1 MSLDLLIG
9 LGEVMGVLTTPSPPA
24 MELLEAWILD
34 ARDDYMDRSYLTH
47 IRLYSSETYTFN
59 GLNHWNSGLSV
70 RAASI
75 TYSE

>member
-1 MSLDLLIG
+1 
-9 LGEVMGVLTTPSPPA
+9 MGVLADAVSPSYGA
-24 MELLEAWILD
+24 AGGMDSEACI
-34 ARDDYMDRSYLTH
+34 DDYMDRSYLTH

-59 GLNHWNSGLSV
+59 IWPIHWNSGLSV